1 MPSSIFAKK
10 NQRQSDQGMFAMMMA
25 TNPHFAE
32 FVRENQDLTPE
43 QIMEKYNVDPN
54 LLGRFLSERR

>member
-10 NQRQSDQGMFAMMMA
+10 NQRQSDQGMFAKMMA
-25 TNPHFAE
+25 TNPQFAE
-32 FVRENQDLTPE
+32 FVKENQGLTPE
-43 QIMEKYNVDPN
+43 QIMDKYNVDPN

>member
-10 NQRQSDQGMFAMMMA
+10 NQRQNDQSMFAMMMA
-25 TNPHFAE
+25 TNPRFAE
-32 FVRENQDLTPE
+32 FVRENQGLTPE
-43 QIMEKYNVDPN
+43 QIMGKYNVDPN